1 MSVIDAVNIDHGNNH
16 EDKHFSEEI
25 GSEVFFIGQK
35 IDDSF
40 HGKWSWS
47 LSRMHSGRY
56 QHYRFVEFE
65 RSFELWK
72 DEIVEKFLI
81 CIILIFMVMG
91 GNGEQMNIPP
101 LWTFD

>member
-1 MSVIDAVNIDHGNNH
+1 
-16 EDKHFSEEI
+16 
-25 GSEVFFIGQK
+25 
-35 IDDSF
+35 
-40 HGKWSWS
+40 
-47 LSRMHSGRY
+47 MHSGRY